1 MLSGAQK
8 LVFRHNAEKCGFAE
22 AILPLR
28 GFITVDVACV
38 NFLSVYL
45 PLTIFWLHS
54 LPLRG
59 DWSRPAVCASST
71 SVPFAASFA

>member
-8 LVFRHNAEKCGFAE
+8 LVFRYEAGKCGFAG

-28 GFITVDVACV
+28 GFTIVDVACV
-38 NFLSVYL
+38 KLLSVYL
-45 PLTIFWLHS
+45 PLTILWLHS